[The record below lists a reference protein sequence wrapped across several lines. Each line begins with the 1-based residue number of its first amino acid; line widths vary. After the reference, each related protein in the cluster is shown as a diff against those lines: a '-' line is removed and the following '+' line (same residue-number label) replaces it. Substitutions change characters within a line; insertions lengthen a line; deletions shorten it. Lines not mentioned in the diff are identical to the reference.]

1 MMKILLLDYLKICS
15 GIINTYEKIL
25 NSKAI
30 QLGEIFLFKSHFT
43 M

>member
-1 MMKILLLDYLKICS
+1 MMKILLLDYLKICA

-25 NSKAI
+25 NNKAT
-30 QLGEIFLFKSHFT
+30 QLEEIFVFKSHFT